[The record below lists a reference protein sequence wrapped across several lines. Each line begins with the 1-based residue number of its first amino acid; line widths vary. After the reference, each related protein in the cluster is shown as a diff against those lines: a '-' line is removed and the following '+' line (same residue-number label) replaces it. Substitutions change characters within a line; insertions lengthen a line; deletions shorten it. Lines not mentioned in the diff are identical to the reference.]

1 VKKRVL
7 LAEDDPQLRVFMKRA
22 LGFLGFDVTVATDGA
37 EALARCARGLFD
49 IVLTDHQ
56 MPQVGGIELVRGLRA
71 EGFAGRIYVW
81 SGFLSGDEQE
91 AYESL
96 RVDGLAG
103 KPIGLPKLKELLSGS
118 DREPGPA

>member
-1 VKKRVL
+1 MNK
-7 LAEDDPQLRVFMKRA
+7 A
-22 LGFLGFDVTVATDGA
+22 LGFLGFDVTVVTDGA

-49 IVLTDHQ
+49 IVLTDHH

-71 EGFAGRIYVW
+71 EGFSGRIYVW

-91 AYESL
+91 EYEAL

-103 KPIGLPKLKELLSGS
+103 KPIALPELKELLQG
-118 DREPGPA
+118 REAGAARG